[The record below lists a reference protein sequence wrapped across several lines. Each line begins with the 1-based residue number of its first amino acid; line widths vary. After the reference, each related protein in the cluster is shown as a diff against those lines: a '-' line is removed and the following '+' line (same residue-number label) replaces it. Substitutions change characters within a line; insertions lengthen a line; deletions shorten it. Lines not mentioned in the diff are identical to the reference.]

1 MLITPG
7 ITLKVA
13 EKQILYTQLSH
24 KVSTIINFTE
34 IFYGHFLIHH
44 SKFIRSWETDVFA
57 LSNELKAKKWV

>member
-24 KVSTIINFTE
+24 KGSTIINFTE

-44 SKFIRSWETDVFA
+44 SNVFA